1 MGKLN
6 SSVSTTLDG
15 FITDDDGSM
24 DWIIMGDERETHFV
38 EAFKNADTLLM
49 GRETYQGFASFWPDA
64 PNNPKASEAEKTIGE
79 LSNAM
84 KKVVFSKSLEKADW
98 EGTTILRDIVL
109 EEIQKLKEE
118 SKSSIRL
125 DGSADIV
132 QQLTKL
138 RLIDEYHLF
147 VHPVVLGSG
156 KPLFKERV
164 DLELIGSEQ
173 FQSGVMFLTYRLA
186 VADNQRCN
194 TFA

>member
-1 MGKLN
+1 
-6 SSVSTTLDG
+6 
-15 FITDDDGSM
+15 
-24 DWIIMGDERETHFV
+24 
-38 EAFKNADTLLM
+38 
-49 GRETYQGFASFWPDA
+49 
-64 PNNPKASEAEKTIGE
+64 
-79 LSNAM
+79 M

-98 EGTTILRDIVL
+98 QGTTILRDIVP

-138 RLIDEYHLF
+138 GLIDEYHLF
-147 VHPVVLGSG
+147 VHPVMLGSG

-173 FQSGVMFLTYRLA
+173 LKSGVMLLTYQLA
-186 VADNQRCN
+186 TGNNQGLRHSS
-194 TFA
+194 

>member
-6 SSVSTTLDG
+6 LSVSTTLDG
-15 FITDDDGSM
+15 FITDNDGGM
-24 DWIIMGDERETHFV
+24 DWIVMGRERETYFV
-38 EAFKNADTLLM
+38 EAFRNADTLML
-49 GRETYQGFASFWPDA
+49 GRETYQEFAAFWPDA
-64 PNNPKASEAEKTIGE
+64 PNNPNASEAEKTLGE

-98 EGTTILRDIVL
+98 QGTTILRDIVP
-109 EEIQKLKEE
+109 EEIQKLKEK

-125 DGSADIV
+125 DGSASIA

-138 RLIDEYHLF
+138 GLIDEYQLF

-164 DLELIGSEQ
+164 DLELIRSEQ
-173 FQSGVMFLTYRLA
+173 LQNGVMLLTYRLA
-186 VADNQRCN
+186 AGSS
-194 TFA
+194 